1 MYNMTDEIYH
11 YGVLGMKWGVRRNP
25 SKAYARA
32 TKKKN
37 KLETGS
43 AKTQLKSAKLELKST
58 KLSQRAITKKQMNK
72 AMKFRL
78 KANKLNLKSA
88 KLRNKGQ
95 KWVRQMDKTFKNYR
109 VERDSDGSYIVT
121 KITED

>member
-121 KITED
+121 KIRED